1 MGLMNMSDARQQL
14 SGYSLVRSY
23 LIGAALVGL
32 CAFLAACSKPDEV
45 AKEPAVR
52 PVKLLTIDHTAS
64 QKVNRYP
71 ATLDASQSS
80 DLSFQVGGKIAE
92 LNIKEAQIVQQGD
105 VLAKLDA
112 QDLDSS
118 LASAK
123 AKYDVAEEDYQTGE
137 RLLKE
142 DAIARNVVAQRK
154 SARDVALAAYESAQK
169 AVQDSIIVA
178 PFSGAIAK
186 IPVQALQRVQAGELI
201 ATLIDGTEMD
211 VEFNLPARIISQVKD
226 RNKDNFV
233 VLEAFPDQRFP
244 AKFKEASL
252 IADATSQTYA
262 ITLTFVPPADRII
275 LPGMSATVEVAVGRN
290 DQEGEAPKTR
300 VDVPLSAFVSNADE
314 KIVWIVEPQAMTVS
328 QRVVEVEEGIG
339 EYLFVTDGLNTG
351 DTIVIAGA
359 DYLAEGMKVRAWESQ
374 K

>member
-1 MGLMNMSDARQQL
+1 MNMSDARQQL

-23 LIGAALVGL
+23 LIGAALVSF

-45 AKEPAVR
+45 AKEPTVR

-71 ATLDASQSS
+71 ATLDASRSS

-92 LNIKEAQIVQQGD
+92 LNIKEAQMVQQGD

-154 SARDVALAAYESAQK
+154 SARDVALAALESAQK

-244 AKFKEASL
+244 AKFKEAGL

-275 LPGMSATVEVAVGRN
+275 LPGMSATVEVAVGRD
-290 DQEGEAPKTR
+290 DQEGAVPKTR